1 VLPKRTQFRL
11 VKIGQIADFS
21 QDVGSG
27 DDIAKISNQPLQ
39 KLEVLDGVDL
49 CSLEGWDAI
58 VIRATNK
65 LKNQEVRVNQHA
77 LCAVLL
83 DQTDGI
89 EHQVPANSLIFMA
102 RTSPVSLWTV
112 KVLNSRG
119 ARPARTSVI
128 AV

>member
-58 VIRATNK
+58 LIRATNK
-65 LKNQEVRVNQHA
+65 VKNQEVRVNQHA

-83 DQTDGI
+83 DQTDSI
-89 EHQVPANSLIFMA
+89 EH
-102 RTSPVSLWTV
+102 
-112 KVLNSRG
+112 
-119 ARPARTSVI
+119 
-128 AV
+128 